1 MIQTKGTATVPFS
14 FFPLASMANEQVIA
28 SIRQIIEA
36 QLAPEPEFFLVEVRI
51 KPTNNVKVF
60 IDGDKGI
67 PVEKLVQLNRALYA
81 QLEASALFP
90 DGDFSLEVSSPGLDE
105 PLKMHRQY
113 LKNIGR
119 KVEVTL
125 LDGAIK
131 EGTLLAVTED
141 QLTLEETPPRKK
153 GVKPDPKLSK
163 QLNIHFTEIKHTV
176 VCIVF

>member
-1 MIQTKGTATVPFS
+1 
-14 FFPLASMANEQVIA
+14 MANEQVIA
-28 SIRQIIEA
+28 SIRQLLEG
-36 QLAPEPEFFLVEVRI
+36 LLSSNPEYFVVEVKI

-60 IDGDKGI
+60 VDGDKGI

-81 QLEASALFP
+81 QLEAAALFP

-125 LDGAIK
+125 LD
-131 EGTLLAVTED
+131 
-141 QLTLEETPPRKK
+141 
-153 GVKPDPKLSK
+153 
-163 QLNIHFTEIKHTV
+163 
-176 VCIVF
+176 